1 MIQQSKIYSTFIK
14 PLINIII
21 PSNCIFCNAA
31 LENNK
36 KIICEICYSE
46 LKKAPVAL
54 EQKLLQKINNPRITN
69 IFIGYEYSE
78 KLKMLM
84 HVFKYERFT
93 ALASHFASAIATLIQ
108 YPEKIDLIL
117 PVPLHPRKQRERGYN
132 QSELIVKTLSF
143 QLNIEYRN
151 DLLKRK
157 KYTIS
162 QTTLNKNE
170 RIQNVND
177 AFFCS
182 ENLQNK
188 TILIVDDV
196 ITTGSTLKACAECVL
211 KNKAKIVQLAAVTT
225 PPF

>member
-1 MIQQSKIYSTFIK
+1 MIQLLKIYSSLIE

-31 LENNK
+31 MENNK

-46 LKKAPVAL
+46 LKKAPVVL
-54 EQKLLQKINNPRITN
+54 EQKLRQEINNPNIDR

-93 ALASHFASAIATLIQ
+93 ALASHFASAIATLIR

-117 PVPLHPRKQRERGYN
+117 PVPLHPRKHRERGYN
-132 QSELIVKTLSF
+132 QSELIGKSLACLLS
-143 QLNIEYRN
+143 IEYRN
-151 DLLKRK
+151 DLLERK

-162 QTTLNKNE
+162 QTTLNKND
-170 RIQNVND
+170 RIQNVSD

-182 ENLQNK
+182 ESLHDK
-188 TILIVDDV
+188 TILIIDDV

-211 KNKAKIVQLAAVTT
+211 KNKAKIVHLAAVTT